1 MSLIPDLRLDGYKSL
16 TPEILKEQGVRALL
30 IDIDNTLAPYE
41 QPLPDDDHSAWFHAL
56 KEAGVRCALVS
67 NNKLERVTTFNA
79 ALGLPAY
86 ADCGKPSRK
95 HLRRALNELGV
106 QASEAAVL
114 GDQIFTDCLSAR
126 RMGMKAFI
134 VPPIRDKRTLFFRFK
149 RALEKPVLRAYDR
162 RAHKAAK
169 HNSLQ

>member
-1 MSLIPDLRLDGYKSL
+1 MSLIPDLRLEGYKSL

-41 QPLPDDDHSAWFHAL
+41 QPLPDDDHRAWFRSL
-56 KEAGVRCALVS
+56 EETGVRCALVS
-67 NNKLERVTTFNA
+67 NNKPERVTTFNA
-79 ALGLPAY
+79 SLGLPAY

-95 HLRRALNELGV
+95 HLRRALDGLGV
-106 QASEAAVL
+106 PANEAAVL

-162 RAHKAAK
+162 RARRAAK
-169 HNSLQ
+169 HNTL

>member
-1 MSLIPDLRLDGYKSL
+1 MSLIPDLRLEGYKSL

-41 QPLPDDDHSAWFHAL
+41 QPLPDDDHRAWFRSL

-67 NNKLERVTTFNA
+67 NNKPERVTTFNA
-79 ALGLPAY
+79 SLGLPAY

-95 HLRRALNELGV
+95 HLRRALDGLGV
-106 QASEAAVL
+106 PASEAAVL

-162 RAHKAAK
+162 RARRAAK
-169 HNSLQ
+169 HTTL